1 MLTTPVVGSSAFCNY
16 LPINMREDLYQLT
29 ITTNESADSKELII
43 SIIGTFDF
51 SCVQDFRDSYSGN
64 VKYKKYS
71 VDMAEVDHI
80 DSSALGMLLN
90 MKKTVGEVTPI
101 TIANC
106 KPSIKK
112 IFEIS
117 RFDKKFD
124 FS

>member
-1 MLTTPVVGSSAFCNY
+1 MNISTTVSQDNT
-16 LPINMREDLYQLT
+16 ELT
-29 ITTNESADSKELII
+29 I
-43 SIIGTFDF
+43 SILGTFDF
-51 SCVQDFRDSYSGN
+51 SCVQDFRASYSGDDR
-64 VKYKKYS
+64 YKKYT
-71 VDMAEVDHI
+71 VDMTEVDHI

-90 MKKTVGEVTPI
+90 MKKTVGEFTAIRIV
-101 TIANC
+101 NC